1 MSRYL
6 QSNWVRAGLI
16 ILLVGSGPLFL
27 IMTAAALGWGADRN
41 PNPVGWGIL
50 CGITFWP
57 GIICILVGALRV
69 RRRGMS

>member
-16 ILLVGSGPLFL
+16 LLLVGSGPLFL
-27 IMTAAALGWGADRN
+27 IMAAAALGLGADRH

-69 RRRGMS
+69 RRSG